1 MHGLRRGTSLT
12 KYNPAQRNSE
22 GKVLLVPPHRLA
34 RFGKKHA
41 MSNLTTTT
49 LRRGLSS
56 HSLHVITKSHPGFV
70 FNLCRSSYN
79 SGLSSF
85 STVAS
90 SSPLSL
96 WYTPTKVRSI
106 STKTRTTTTSKKR
119 KMAFPKTIKA
129 VVVPQHGD
137 IEVIELIET
146 PFPVQQP
153 NEVLIKVSSFF
164 KIILQIPFHSSKILK
179 IINIFRP

>member
-1 MHGLRRGTSLT
+1 
-12 KYNPAQRNSE
+12 
-22 GKVLLVPPHRLA
+22 
-34 RFGKKHA
+34 
-41 MSNLTTTT
+41 
-49 LRRGLSS
+49 
-56 HSLHVITKSHPGFV
+56 
-70 FNLCRSSYN
+70 
-79 SGLSSF
+79 
-85 STVAS
+85 
-90 SSPLSL
+90 
-96 WYTPTKVRSI
+96 
-106 STKTRTTTTSKKR
+106 
-119 KMAFPKTIKA
+119 MAFPKTIKA